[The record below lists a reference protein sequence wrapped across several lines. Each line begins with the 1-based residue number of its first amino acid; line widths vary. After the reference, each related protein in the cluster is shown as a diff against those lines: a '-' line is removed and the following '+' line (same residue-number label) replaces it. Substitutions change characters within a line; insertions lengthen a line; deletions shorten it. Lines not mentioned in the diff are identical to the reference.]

1 MCDSWNKYIYIL
13 IFKTFRILAV
23 NITGHFIVKR
33 QVANIIDKF
42 LFIVKWLSNWISVFT
57 ELDLLY

>member
-1 MCDSWNKYIYIL
+1 MIMFDLPMTLNIYIYIYIYIL

-42 LFIVKWLSNWISVFT
+42 LFIVK
-57 ELDLLY
+57 

>member
-1 MCDSWNKYIYIL
+1 MTLNIYIYIYIYIYIL

-33 QVANIIDKF
+33 QIANIIDKF
-42 LFIVKWLSNWISVFT
+42 LFIVK
-57 ELDLLY
+57 

>member
-1 MCDSWNKYIYIL
+1 MIMFDLPMTLNIYIYVYIL

-42 LFIVKWLSNWISVFT
+42 LFIVK
-57 ELDLLY
+57 